1 MEQIRSILVVSRMTR
16 ETRKVIHYGIE
27 LARITGA
34 QLNVIHIMYDPFL
47 HGWNLPMISTGEEF
61 KRDMKRIKRELD
73 QLIAAERE
81 NGVVVN
87 DSVAEGRPAEEIA
100 RTVREKAIDLTLLN
114 AHGNSRLD
122 RITSGFSLEEI
133 MEKVPSSVLFIK

>member
-34 QLNVIHIMYDPFL
+34 QLNVVHIMYDPFL

-61 KRDMKRIKRELD
+61 KRDMQRTKRELD

-81 NGVVVN
+81 NGVVVD

>member
-34 QLNVIHIMYDPFL
+34 QLNVVHIMYDPFL

-61 KRDMKRIKRELD
+61 KRDMQRTKRELD

-81 NGVVVN
+81 NGVVVD

-133 MEKVPSSVLFIK
+133 LEKVPSSVLFIK